1 VFLLLVVTTIAFIA
15 LWLVAIH
22 AMPFGFRIF
31 LARRPWLFLTIHVP
45 VMYGTTFIGGA
56 GLIVAVG
63 SLLGGVFG
71 QLYLSAWGMRHG
83 LTFMGKRTPKY
94 HILHPKRV
102 RTSRIKSLD
111 IAVSKRVAKY
121 AKAR

>member
-1 VFLLLVVTTIAFIA
+1 
-15 LWLVAIH
+15 
-22 AMPFGFRIF
+22 
-31 LARRPWLFLTIHVP
+31 
-45 VMYGTTFIGGA
+45 MYGTTFIGGA

-83 LTFMGKRTPKY
+83 LTFMGKRTSKY
-94 HILHPKRV
+94 HILHPKHHF
-102 RTSRIKSLD
+102 SLRIKSLD
-111 IAVSKRVAKY
+111 MAVSKRIARY

>member
-1 VFLLLVVTTIAFIA
+1 MFMLLVVTTIAFVA

-22 AMPFGFRIF
+22 AMPPKVRIF
-31 LARRPWLFLTIHVP
+31 LARRPWLFLAIHVP
-45 VMYGTTFIGGA
+45 VMYFTTFIGGA

-63 SLLGGVFG
+63 SLLGGVIG

-94 HILHPKRV
+94 ALMHPKRGKQH
-102 RTSRIKSLD
+102 RIKSID
-111 IAVSKRVAKY
+111 MAVSKRVLKY
-121 AKAR
+121 TQGR